1 MAKNIYFKYEKET
14 GKYIGGVF
22 AEQCPENATE
32 LEPKG
37 LINAV
42 FNTDKNKWEGTL
54 IAEEMAKAKEAAANN
69 LDPNQQAL
77 ASLAI
82 RLMQT
87 NANLSAR
94 ITALEN
100 ERKEKDV

>member
-1 MAKNIYFKYEKET
+1 MAQNIYFLYEPNT
-14 GKYIGGVF
+14 GHYLRAVF
-22 AEQCPENATE
+22 ADTQPENSTE
-32 LEPKG
+32 LEPTG
-37 LINAV
+37 LVDAV
-42 FNTDKNKWEGTL
+42 FNTDTNKWEGTS
-54 IAEEMAKAKEAAANN
+54 IADEMAKAKEMAANN

-82 RLMQT
+82 KLMQT
-87 NANLSAR
+87 NANLLAR